1 MVYRRGTGKGA
12 GADPVSAGGPPR
24 GGEERQR
31 GRGPE
36 GGPGGTPGAQAQGR
50 QRYGGGGPGRLAV
63 VSLGPGSA
71 EYLAPRA
78 RAALAASQVVVGYQ
92 TYVDLIAP

>member
-50 QRYGGGGPGRLAV
+50 QRHGGGGPGRLAV

-78 RAALAASQVVVGYQ
+78 PAALAASPVAGGCQPY
-92 TYVDLIAP
+92 LALLP